1 LVSVY
6 TALPWLST
14 RIVPFEVLAVLTT
27 AAEAGAVVLVAD
39 DFFEDFELLLEP
51 PQAASPTTATTPSAT
66 TARAIFVPPLI
77 APRFMSRPLHD
88 HAGMGTTGEEGDR
101 IALTW
106 EHSAA
111 RRAAAAR
118 GADSSGAVLDVLDVD
133 RDAVDRHVRRPVFKS
148 PADSA

>member
-1 LVSVY
+1 LAATVPTPDTPEPPVAVVTPAGSISGGHTLKHASVQGTGCPALVSVY

-27 AAEAGAVVLVAD
+27 AAEVGAVVVVAD

-51 PQAASPTTATTPSAT
+51 PQAASTTTATAPSAT

-88 HAGMGTTGEEGDR
+88 HAGMAYYG
-101 IALTW
+101 
-106 EHSAA
+106 
-111 RRAAAAR
+111 
-118 GADSSGAVLDVLDVD
+118 
-133 RDAVDRHVRRPVFKS
+133 
-148 PADSA
+148 